1 MKHVFIINP
10 AAGPK
15 NSFDT
20 IKAMVEKH
28 TEIDYV
34 IYKTQ
39 GEGDATIYVKKMC
52 EDNPEEQ
59 LRFYACGG
67 DGTMNEVLNGVVGH
81 ENAALTVYPSGSG
94 NDYVKYFGG
103 ARLFLDLDSVIKG
116 TEVPVDVM
124 KINNRYALNVI
135 NFGFDTVV
143 VKTMMKVKRL
153 PLMKGK
159 MSYIAGV
166 ISGLFGGRH
175 NNCYIKADG
184 ELLNP
189 DGEFMM
195 CTMANG
201 SFVGGSFNCAPRS
214 IVNDGLIEVT
224 VVKPVELIK
233 VPDFIGKYTN
243 GTFIDDP
250 ACQKYVTYRQARK
263 IELDWDKPYDM
274 CIDGELDLDS
284 HFTIENLEGAVRFVV
299 PAEDCEC

>member
-39 GEGDATIYVKKMC
+39 VEGDATIYVKKMC

-59 LRFYACGG
+59 FRFYACGG

-274 CIDGELDLDS
+274 CIDGELDLDR
-284 HFTIENLEGAVRFVV
+284 HFTIENLEGAVKFVV